1 MEKENILSELR
12 KNIQEDKF
20 IKIVFSDRQN
30 GEFNKI
36 IIKSLSLKN
45 GKNIQIESFKDN
57 KAFHKNIELDHFQ
70 EIEDILKGY
79 MENFK
84 QILLQIENLDISF
97 IKKKESFTK
106 KINKNNLIKN
116 YIEHNKKKQ
125 YILNEG
131 DKIDFLIELGLM
143 STEGK
148 ILKSSYNKFRQINK
162 YLEFIDDVIEELK
175 SKKLIDNHINVLDF
189 GCGKSYLTFA
199 LYYYLK
205 HYRKDLSFSIVGLD
219 LKKDVIEFCNKL
231 AQKLNYENLEFLNGN
246 IKDYDRAK
254 EVDLVFSLHACNNAT
269 DYSLEK
275 ALSLNAK
282 AILAVPCC
290 HHEFFEKIQ
299 KNKNSE
305 FYNTLKIM
313 VDNGVVL
320 DKFAT
325 LATDSFRSSEFYNT
339 LKIMVDNGVV
349 LDKFATLATDSFRSL
364 ALELCGY
371 KTKMIE
377 FIDMEHTPKNILIKA
392 IKSKPSNLKEK
403 LKEYNKLKEFLG
415 IQPLLEELT
424 KKYFLIDTNTEIPY
438 N

>member
-1 MEKENILSELR
+1 MLKEDILFELKKNVQEEKFL
-12 KNIQEDKF
+12 
-20 IKIVFSDRQN
+20 KIVFSDRQN

-57 KAFHKNIELDHFQ
+57 KAFHKNIKLNNFQ
-70 EIEDILKGY
+70 EIENVLKEY
-79 MENFK
+79 IENFK
-84 QILLQIENLDISF
+84 QILLQVENFDVSF
-97 IKKKESFTK
+97 IRKKESFIK
-106 KINKNNLIKN
+106 RENKNNLIKN
-116 YIEHNKKKQ
+116 SNEHNKKKE

-143 STEGK
+143 SVEGK
-148 ILKSSYNKFRQINK
+148 ILKSSYNKFKQINK
-162 YLEFIDDVIEELK
+162 YLEFIDDIIEELK

-205 HYRKDLSFSIVGLD
+205 NYRKDLSFSIVGLD

-246 IKDYDRAK
+246 IKDYDRVK

-299 KNKNSE
+299 KNKDSK
-305 FYNTLKIM
+305 FYNNLKI
-313 VDNGVVL
+313 VADNGIVL
-320 DKFAT
+320 DKFA
-325 LATDSFRSSEFYNT
+325 S
-339 LKIMVDNGVV
+339 
-349 LDKFATLATDSFRSL
+349 LATDSFRSL

-377 FIDMEHTPKNILIKA
+377 FIDMEHTPKNILIRA
-392 IKSKPSNLKEK
+392 IKLKSSNLKEK
-403 LKEYNKLKEFLG
+403 LKEYDRLKEFLG

-424 KKYFLIDTNTEIPY
+424 KKYFLIDTDTEIPY

>member
-1 MEKENILSELR
+1 MEKENVLFELK
-12 KNIQEDKF
+12 KNIQEDKL
-20 IKIVFSDRQN
+20 IKIVFSDRKS
-30 GEFNKI
+30 GDFNKV
-36 IIKSLSLKN
+36 IIKPIILKST
-45 GKNIQIESFKDN
+45 KNIQIESFKDN
-57 KAFHKNIELDHFQ
+57 KAFHKNIDLNNLQEL
-70 EIEDILKGY
+70 ENILKEY
-79 MENFK
+79 IENFK
-84 QILLQIENLDISF
+84 QILLQIEGADISF
-97 IKKKESFTK
+97 IRKKESFSRK
-106 KINKNNLIKN
+106 EKESNLVKSSN
-116 YIEHNKKKQ
+116 EHNKKKQ

-143 STEGK
+143 SVEGK
-148 ILKSSYNKFRQINK
+148 ILKSSYNKFKQINK

-175 SKKLIDNHINVLDF
+175 AKKLIANHINVLDF

-205 HYRKDLSFSIVGLD
+205 NYRKDLTFSIVGLD

-231 AQKLNYENLEFLNGN
+231 AKKLNYENLEFLNGN
-246 IKDYDRAK
+246 IKDYDKSK

-275 ALSLNAK
+275 ALSLDAK

-313 VDNGVVL
+313 
-320 DKFAT
+320 A
-325 LATDSFRSSEFYNT
+325 
-339 LKIMVDNGVV
+339 DNGVV

-364 ALELCGY
+364 SLELCGY

-392 IKSKPSNLKEK
+392 IKSKSSNLKEK
-403 LKEYNKLKEFLG
+403 LVEYNKLKEFLG
-415 IQPLLEELT
+415 IKPLLEDLI
-424 KKYFLIDTNTEIPY
+424 KKYFSIDTNTEIPY

>member
-1 MEKENILSELR
+1 MEKENILFELI
-12 KNIQEDKF
+12 KNIQEDKL
-20 IKIVFSDRQN
+20 IKIVFSDRKS
-30 GEFNKI
+30 GDFNKV
-36 IIKSLSLKN
+36 IIKPIILKSA
-45 GKNIQIESFKDN
+45 KNIQIESFKDN
-57 KAFHKNIELDHFQ
+57 KAFHKNIDLNNLKEL
-70 EIEDILKGY
+70 EDSLKEY
-79 MENFK
+79 IDNFK
-84 QILLQIENLDISF
+84 QILLQIEGSDISF
-97 IKKKESFTK
+97 IRKKENFSRK
-106 KINKNNLIKN
+106 EKESNLIKTSN
-116 YIEHNKKKQ
+116 EHNKKKQ

-143 STEGK
+143 SIEGK
-148 ILKSSYNKFRQINK
+148 ILKSSYNKFKQINK

-175 SKKLIDNHINVLDF
+175 TKKLITNHINVLDF

-205 HYRKDLSFSIVGLD
+205 NYRKDLTFSIVGLD

-231 AQKLNYENLEFLNGN
+231 AKKLNYENLEFLNGN
-246 IKDYDRAK
+246 IKDYDKSK

-275 ALSLNAK
+275 ALSLDAK

-313 VDNGVVL
+313 
-320 DKFAT
+320 A
-325 LATDSFRSSEFYNT
+325 
-339 LKIMVDNGVV
+339 DNGVV

-364 ALELCGY
+364 SLELCGY

-377 FIDMEHTPKNILIKA
+377 FIDMEHTPKNILIRA
-392 IKSKPSNLKEK
+392 IKSKSSNLKEK
-403 LKEYNKLKEFLG
+403 LVEYNKLKEFLG
-415 IQPLLEELT
+415 IKPLLEDLI
-424 KKYFLIDTNTEIPY
+424 KKYFSIDTNTEIPY

>member
-1 MEKENILSELR
+1 MGKENMLSEL
-12 KNIQEDKF
+12 KKYIQEEKF
-20 IKIVFSDRQN
+20 IKIVFSDRQD
-30 GEFNKI
+30 GDFSKI
-36 IIKSLSLKN
+36 IIKPLSLKT

-57 KAFHKNIELDHFQ
+57 KAFHKNIELNNLQ
-70 EIEDILKGY
+70 EIENTLKEY
-79 MENFK
+79 IENFK

-97 IKKKESFTK
+97 MKKKERFIK
-106 KINKNNLIKN
+106 KENKNNLIKN
-116 YIEHNKKKQ
+116 SNEHNKKKQ

-143 STEGK
+143 SAEGK
-148 ILKSSYNKFRQINK
+148 ILKSSYSKFKQINK

-175 SKKLIDNHINVLDF
+175 SKKLIDNHINILDF

-246 IKDYDRAK
+246 IKDYDRTL

-299 KNKNSE
+299 KNKNSK
-305 FYNTLKIM
+305 FYDNLKIM
-313 VDNGVVL
+313 ADNGIAL
-320 DKFAT
+320 DKFA
-325 LATDSFRSSEFYNT
+325 S
-339 LKIMVDNGVV
+339 
-349 LDKFATLATDSFRSL
+349 LATDSFRSL

-392 IKSKPSNLKEK
+392 IKSKSSNLKEK
-403 LKEYNKLKEFLG
+403 LIEYSKLKEFLG

-424 KKYFLIDTNTEIPY
+424 RKYFLIDTNIEIPY

>member
-1 MEKENILSELR
+1 MEKENVLFELK
-12 KNIQEDKF
+12 KNIQEDKL
-20 IKIVFSDRQN
+20 IKIVFSDKQN
-30 GEFNKI
+30 GDFNKA
-36 IIKSLSLKN
+36 IIKPIVLKS

-57 KAFHKNIELDHFQ
+57 KAFHKNIDLNNLEEL
-70 EIEDILKGY
+70 ENILKEY
-79 MENFK
+79 IENFK
-84 QILLQIENLDISF
+84 QILLQIEASDISF
-97 IKKKESFTK
+97 IRKKDNFTK
-106 KINKNNLIKN
+106 KEKQSNLVKSSN
-116 YIEHNKKKQ
+116 EHNKKKQ

-143 STEGK
+143 SVDGK
-148 ILKSSYNKFRQINK
+148 ILKASYNKFKQINK

-175 SKKLIDNHINVLDF
+175 TKKLITNHINVLDF

-205 HYRKDLSFSIVGLD
+205 NYRKDLSFSIVGLN

-299 KNKNSE
+299 KNKNSK

-313 VDNGVVL
+313 
-320 DKFAT
+320 A
-325 LATDSFRSSEFYNT
+325 
-339 LKIMVDNGVV
+339 DNGVV

-392 IKSKPSNLKEK
+392 IKSKSSNLKEK
-403 LKEYNKLKEFLG
+403 LIEYNKLKEFLG

-424 KKYFLIDTNTEIPY
+424 RKYFLIDTNTEIPY

>member
-1 MEKENILSELR
+1 MEKENILFELK
-12 KNIQEDKF
+12 KNIQEDKL
-20 IKIVFSDRQN
+20 IKIVFSDRKS
-30 GEFNKI
+30 GDFNKV
-36 IIKSLSLKN
+36 IIKPIILKST
-45 GKNIQIESFKDN
+45 KNIQIESFKDN
-57 KAFHKNIELDHFQ
+57 KAFHKNIDLNNLQEL
-70 EIEDILKGY
+70 EDNLKEY
-79 MENFK
+79 IDNFK
-84 QILLQIENLDISF
+84 QILLQIEGSDISF
-97 IKKKESFTK
+97 IRKKENFSRK
-106 KINKNNLIKN
+106 EKESNLIKTSN
-116 YIEHNKKKQ
+116 EHNKKKQ

-143 STEGK
+143 SVEGK
-148 ILKSSYNKFRQINK
+148 ILKSSFNKFKQINK

-175 SKKLIDNHINVLDF
+175 AKKLITNHINVLDF

-205 HYRKDLSFSIVGLD
+205 NYREDLTFSIVGLD

-231 AQKLNYENLEFLNGN
+231 AKKLNYENLEFLNGN
-246 IKDYDRAK
+246 IKDYDKSK

-275 ALSLNAK
+275 ALSLDAK

-313 VDNGVVL
+313 
-320 DKFAT
+320 A
-325 LATDSFRSSEFYNT
+325 
-339 LKIMVDNGVV
+339 DNGVV

-364 ALELCGY
+364 SLELCGY

-392 IKSKPSNLKEK
+392 IKSKSSNLKEK
-403 LKEYNKLKEFLG
+403 LVEYNKLKEFLG
-415 IQPLLEELT
+415 IKPLLEDLI
-424 KKYFLIDTNTEIPY
+424 KKYFLIDTNIEIPY

>member
-1 MEKENILSELR
+1 MEKENILFESI
-12 KNIQEDKF
+12 KNIQEDKL
-20 IKIVFSDRQN
+20 IKIVFSDRKS
-30 GEFNKI
+30 GDFNKV
-36 IIKSLSLKN
+36 IIKPIILKSV
-45 GKNIQIESFKDN
+45 KNIQIESFKDN
-57 KAFHKNIELDHFQ
+57 KAFHKNIDLNNLKEL
-70 EIEDILKGY
+70 EDNLKEY
-79 MENFK
+79 IDNFK
-84 QILLQIENLDISF
+84 QILLQIEGSDISF
-97 IKKKESFTK
+97 IRKKENFSRK
-106 KINKNNLIKN
+106 EKESNLIKTSN
-116 YIEHNKKKQ
+116 EHNKKKQ

-143 STEGK
+143 SIEGK
-148 ILKSSYNKFRQINK
+148 ILKSSYNKFKQINK

-175 SKKLIDNHINVLDF
+175 AKKLITDHINVLDF

-205 HYRKDLSFSIVGLD
+205 NYRKDLTFSIVGLD

-231 AQKLNYENLEFLNGN
+231 AKKLNYENLEFLNGN
-246 IKDYDRAK
+246 IKDYDKSK

-275 ALSLNAK
+275 ALSLDAK

-290 HHEFFEKIQ
+290 HHEFFEKVQ

-313 VDNGVVL
+313 
-320 DKFAT
+320 A
-325 LATDSFRSSEFYNT
+325 
-339 LKIMVDNGVV
+339 DNGVV

-364 ALELCGY
+364 SLELCGY

-377 FIDMEHTPKNILIKA
+377 FIDMEHTPKNILIRA
-392 IKSKPSNLKEK
+392 IKSKSSNLKEK
-403 LKEYNKLKEFLG
+403 LVEYNKLKEFLG
-415 IQPLLEELT
+415 IKPLLEDLI

>member
-106 KINKNNLIKN
+106 KENKNNLIKN

-148 ILKSSYNKFRQINK
+148 ILKSSYNKFRQINR

-175 SKKLIDNHINVLDF
+175 SKKLINNDINVLDF

-205 HYRKDLSFSIVGLD
+205 HYRKDLSFSIVDLD

-313 VDNGVVL
+313 ADNGVVL
-320 DKFAT
+320 DKFA
-325 LATDSFRSSEFYNT
+325 S
-339 LKIMVDNGVV
+339 
-349 LDKFATLATDSFRSL
+349 LATDSFRSL

>member
-57 KAFHKNIELDHFQ
+57 KAFHKNIELNNIQ
-70 EIEDILKGY
+70 EIENILKEY
-79 MENFK
+79 IENFK
-84 QILLQIENLDISF
+84 QILLQVENFDVSF
-97 IKKKESFTK
+97 IRKKESFIK
-106 KINKNNLIKN
+106 RENKNNLIKN
-116 YIEHNKKKQ
+116 SNEHNKKKQ

-162 YLEFIDDVIEELK
+162 YLEFIDDIIEELK

-205 HYRKDLSFSIVGLD
+205 NYRKDLSFSIVDLD

-231 AQKLNYENLEFLNGN
+231 AQKLNYNNLEFLNGN
-246 IKDYDRAK
+246 IKDYDKSK

-290 HHEFFEKIQ
+290 HHEFFEKMQ
-299 KNKNSE
+299 KNKNSN
-305 FYNTLKIM
+305 FYNTLKVM
-313 VDNGVVL
+313 ADNGV
-320 DKFAT
+320 
-325 LATDSFRSSEFYNT
+325 
-339 LKIMVDNGVV
+339 I

-364 ALELCGY
+364 TLELCGY

-377 FIDMEHTPKNILIKA
+377 FIDTEHTPKNILIKA
-392 IKSKPSNLKEK
+392 IKSKSSNLKEK
-403 LKEYNKLKEFLG
+403 LKEYNRLKEFLG
-415 IQPLLEELT
+415 IQPLLEDLT

>member
-1 MEKENILSELR
+1 MEKENVLFELK
-12 KNIQEDKF
+12 KNIQDDKL
-20 IKIVFSDRQN
+20 IKIVFSDRKS
-30 GEFNKI
+30 GDFNKV
-36 IIKSLSLKN
+36 IIKPIILKSA
-45 GKNIQIESFKDN
+45 KNIQIESFKDN
-57 KAFHKNIELDHFQ
+57 KAFHKNIDLNNLQEL
-70 EIEDILKGY
+70 EDNLKEY
-79 MENFK
+79 IDNFK
-84 QILLQIENLDISF
+84 QILLQIEGSDISF
-97 IKKKESFTK
+97 IRKKENFSRK
-106 KINKNNLIKN
+106 EKESNLIKTSN
-116 YIEHNKKKQ
+116 EHNKKKQ

-143 STEGK
+143 SVEGK
-148 ILKSSYNKFRQINK
+148 ILKSSFNKFKQINK

-175 SKKLIDNHINVLDF
+175 AKKLITNHINVLDF

-205 HYRKDLSFSIVGLD
+205 NYRKDLTFSIVGLD

-231 AQKLNYENLEFLNGN
+231 AKKLNYENLEFLNGN
-246 IKDYDRAK
+246 IKDYDKSK

-275 ALSLNAK
+275 ALSLDAK

-313 VDNGVVL
+313 
-320 DKFAT
+320 A
-325 LATDSFRSSEFYNT
+325 
-339 LKIMVDNGVV
+339 DNGVV

-364 ALELCGY
+364 SLELCGY

-392 IKSKPSNLKEK
+392 IKSKSSNLKEK
-403 LKEYNKLKEFLG
+403 LAEYNKLKEFLG
-415 IQPLLEELT
+415 IKPLLEDLI
-424 KKYFLIDTNTEIPY
+424 KKYFSIDTNTEIPY

>member
-1 MEKENILSELR
+1 MEKENVLFELK
-12 KNIQEDKF
+12 KNIQEDKL
-20 IKIVFSDRQN
+20 IKIVFSDRKS
-30 GEFNKI
+30 GDFNKV
-36 IIKSLSLKN
+36 IIKPIILKSA
-45 GKNIQIESFKDN
+45 KNIQIESFKDN
-57 KAFHKNIELDHFQ
+57 KAFHKNIDLNNLQEL
-70 EIEDILKGY
+70 EDNLKEY
-79 MENFK
+79 IDNFK
-84 QILLQIENLDISF
+84 QILLQIEGSDISF
-97 IKKKESFTK
+97 ISKKENFSRK
-106 KINKNNLIKN
+106 EKESNLIKTSN
-116 YIEHNKKKQ
+116 EHNKKKQ

-143 STEGK
+143 SVEGK
-148 ILKSSYNKFRQINK
+148 ILKSSFNKFKQINK

-175 SKKLIDNHINVLDF
+175 AKKLITNHINVLDF

-205 HYRKDLSFSIVGLD
+205 NYRKDLTFSIVGLD

-231 AQKLNYENLEFLNGN
+231 AKKLNYENLEFLNGN
-246 IKDYDRAK
+246 IKDYDKSK

-275 ALSLNAK
+275 ALSLDAK

-305 FYNTLKIM
+305 FYDTLKIM
-313 VDNGVVL
+313 
-320 DKFAT
+320 A
-325 LATDSFRSSEFYNT
+325 
-339 LKIMVDNGVV
+339 DNGVV

-364 ALELCGY
+364 SLELCGY

-392 IKSKPSNLKEK
+392 IKSKSSNLKEK
-403 LKEYNKLKEFLG
+403 LVEYNKLKEFLG
-415 IQPLLEELT
+415 IKPLLEDLI

>member
-1 MEKENILSELR
+1 MEKENVLFELK
-12 KNIQEDKF
+12 KNIQEDKL
-20 IKIVFSDRQN
+20 IKIVFSDRKSDD
-30 GEFNKI
+30 FNKV
-36 IIKSLSLKN
+36 IIKPIILKST
-45 GKNIQIESFKDN
+45 KNIDLNNLQ
-57 KAFHKNIELDHFQ
+57 EL
-70 EIEDILKGY
+70 ENILKEY
-79 MENFK
+79 IENFK
-84 QILLQIENLDISF
+84 QILLQIEGADISF
-97 IKKKESFTK
+97 IRKKESFSRK
-106 KINKNNLIKN
+106 EKQSNLVKSSN
-116 YIEHNKKKQ
+116 EHNKKKQ

-143 STEGK
+143 SVEGK
-148 ILKSSYNKFRQINK
+148 ILKSSYNKFKQINK

-175 SKKLIDNHINVLDF
+175 DKKLITNHINILDF

-205 HYRKDLSFSIVGLD
+205 NYRKDLTFSIVGLD

-231 AQKLNYENLEFLNGN
+231 AKKLNYENLEFLNGN
-246 IKDYDRAK
+246 IKDYDKSK

-275 ALSLNAK
+275 ALSLDAK

-305 FYNTLKIM
+305 FHNTLKIM
-313 VDNGVVL
+313 
-320 DKFAT
+320 A
-325 LATDSFRSSEFYNT
+325 
-339 LKIMVDNGVV
+339 DNGVV

-364 ALELCGY
+364 SLELCGY

-392 IKSKPSNLKEK
+392 IKSKSSNLKEK
-403 LKEYNKLKEFLG
+403 LTEYNKLKEFLG
-415 IQPLLEELT
+415 IKPLLEDLI
-424 KKYFLIDTNTEIPY
+424 KKYFSIDTNTEIPY

>member
-1 MEKENILSELR
+1 MEKENILFELI
-12 KNIQEDKF
+12 KNIQDDKL
-20 IKIVFSDRQN
+20 IKIVFSDRKS
-30 GEFNKI
+30 GDFNKV
-36 IIKSLSLKN
+36 IIKPIILKSA
-45 GKNIQIESFKDN
+45 KNIQIESFKDN
-57 KAFHKNIELDHFQ
+57 KAFHKNIDLNNLQEL
-70 EIEDILKGY
+70 EDNLKEY
-79 MENFK
+79 IDNFK
-84 QILLQIENLDISF
+84 QILLQIEGSDISF
-97 IKKKESFTK
+97 IRKKENFSRK
-106 KINKNNLIKN
+106 EKDSNLIKTSN
-116 YIEHNKKKQ
+116 EHNKKKQ

-143 STEGK
+143 SVEGK
-148 ILKSSYNKFRQINK
+148 ILKSSYNKFKQINK

-175 SKKLIDNHINVLDF
+175 AKKLITNHINVLDF

-205 HYRKDLSFSIVGLD
+205 NYRKDLTFSIVGLD

-231 AQKLNYENLEFLNGN
+231 AKKLNYENLEFLNGN
-246 IKDYDRAK
+246 IKDYDKSK

-275 ALSLNAK
+275 ALSLDAK

-313 VDNGVVL
+313 
-320 DKFAT
+320 A
-325 LATDSFRSSEFYNT
+325 
-339 LKIMVDNGVV
+339 DNGVV

-364 ALELCGY
+364 SLELCGY

-392 IKSKPSNLKEK
+392 IKSKSSNLKEK
-403 LKEYNKLKEFLG
+403 LVEYNKLKEFLG
-415 IQPLLEELT
+415 IKPLLEDLI

>member
-1 MEKENILSELR
+1 MEKENILFELI
-12 KNIQEDKF
+12 KNIQDDKL
-20 IKIVFSDRQN
+20 IKIVFSDRQS
-30 GEFNKI
+30 GDFNKV
-36 IIKSLSLKN
+36 IIKPIILKST
-45 GKNIQIESFKDN
+45 KNIQIESFKDN
-57 KAFHKNIELDHFQ
+57 KAFHKNIDLNNLQEL
-70 EIEDILKGY
+70 EDNLKEY
-79 MENFK
+79 IDNFK
-84 QILLQIENLDISF
+84 QILLQIEGTDISF
-97 IKKKESFTK
+97 IRKKENFSRK
-106 KINKNNLIKN
+106 EKESNLIKTSN
-116 YIEHNKKKQ
+116 EHNKKKQ

-143 STEGK
+143 SVEGK
-148 ILKSSYNKFRQINK
+148 ILKSSFNKFKQINK

-175 SKKLIDNHINVLDF
+175 AKKLITNHINVLDF

-205 HYRKDLSFSIVGLD
+205 NYRKDLTFSIVGLD

-231 AQKLNYENLEFLNGN
+231 AKKLNYENLEFLNGN
-246 IKDYDRAK
+246 IKDYDKSK

-275 ALSLNAK
+275 ALSLDAK

-313 VDNGVVL
+313 
-320 DKFAT
+320 A
-325 LATDSFRSSEFYNT
+325 
-339 LKIMVDNGVV
+339 DNGVV

-364 ALELCGY
+364 SLELCGY

-392 IKSKPSNLKEK
+392 IKSKSSNLKEK
-403 LKEYNKLKEFLG
+403 LTEYNKLKEFLG
-415 IQPLLEELT
+415 IKPLLEDLI
-424 KKYFLIDTNTEIPY
+424 KKYFSIDTNTEIPY

>member
-1 MEKENILSELR
+1 MEKENVLFELK
-12 KNIQEDKF
+12 KNIQEDKL
-20 IKIVFSDRQN
+20 IKIVFSDRKSRD
-30 GEFNKI
+30 FNKV
-36 IIKSLSLKN
+36 IIKPIILKSA
-45 GKNIQIESFKDN
+45 KNIQIESFKDN
-57 KAFHKNIELDHFQ
+57 KAFHKNIDLNNLQEL
-70 EIEDILKGY
+70 EDNLKEY
-79 MENFK
+79 IDNFK
-84 QILLQIENLDISF
+84 QILLQIEGSDISF
-97 IKKKESFTK
+97 IRKKENFSRK
-106 KINKNNLIKN
+106 EKESNLIKTSN
-116 YIEHNKKKQ
+116 EHNKKKQ

-143 STEGK
+143 SVEGK
-148 ILKSSYNKFRQINK
+148 ILKSSFNKFKQINK

-175 SKKLIDNHINVLDF
+175 AKKLITNHINVLDF

-205 HYRKDLSFSIVGLD
+205 NYRKDLTFSIVGLD

-231 AQKLNYENLEFLNGN
+231 AKKLNYENLEFLNGN
-246 IKDYDRAK
+246 IKDYDKSK

-275 ALSLNAK
+275 ALSLDAK

-313 VDNGVVL
+313 ADN
-320 DKFAT
+320 
-325 LATDSFRSSEFYNT
+325 R
-339 LKIMVDNGVV
+339 VV

-364 ALELCGY
+364 SLELCGY

-392 IKSKPSNLKEK
+392 IKSKSSNLKEK
-403 LKEYNKLKEFLG
+403 LTEYNKLKEFLG
-415 IQPLLEELT
+415 IKPLLEDLI
-424 KKYFLIDTNTEIPY
+424 KKYFSIDTNTEIPY

>member
-1 MEKENILSELR
+1 MEKENILFELI
-12 KNIQEDKF
+12 KNIQEDKL
-20 IKIVFSDRQN
+20 IKIVFSDRKS
-30 GEFNKI
+30 GDFNKV
-36 IIKSLSLKN
+36 IIKPIILKST
-45 GKNIQIESFKDN
+45 KNIQIESFRDN
-57 KAFHKNIELDHFQ
+57 KAFHKNIDLNNLQEL
-70 EIEDILKGY
+70 EYNLKEY
-79 MENFK
+79 IDNFK
-84 QILLQIENLDISF
+84 QILLQIEGSDISF
-97 IKKKESFTK
+97 IRKKENFSRK
-106 KINKNNLIKN
+106 EKDSNLIKTSN
-116 YIEHNKKKQ
+116 EHNKKKQ

-143 STEGK
+143 SVEGK
-148 ILKSSYNKFRQINK
+148 ILKSSFNKFKQINK

-175 SKKLIDNHINVLDF
+175 TKKLITNHINILDF

-205 HYRKDLSFSIVGLD
+205 NYRKDLTFSIVGLD

-231 AQKLNYENLEFLNGN
+231 AKKLNYENLEFLNGN
-246 IKDYDRAK
+246 IKDYDKSK

-275 ALSLNAK
+275 ALSLDAK

-313 VDNGVVL
+313 
-320 DKFAT
+320 A
-325 LATDSFRSSEFYNT
+325 
-339 LKIMVDNGVV
+339 DNGVV

-364 ALELCGY
+364 SLELCGY

-392 IKSKPSNLKEK
+392 IKSKSSNLKEK
-403 LKEYNKLKEFLG
+403 LVEYNKLKEFLG
-415 IQPLLEELT
+415 IKPLLEDLI

>member
-1 MEKENILSELR
+1 MEKENILFESI
-12 KNIQEDKF
+12 KNIQEDKL
-20 IKIVFSDRQN
+20 IKIVFSDRKS
-30 GEFNKI
+30 GDFNKV
-36 IIKSLSLKN
+36 IIKPIILKSA
-45 GKNIQIESFKDN
+45 KNIQIESFKDN
-57 KAFHKNIELDHFQ
+57 KAFHKNIDLNNLKEL
-70 EIEDILKGY
+70 EDSLKKY
-79 MENFK
+79 IDNFK
-84 QILLQIENLDISF
+84 QILLQIEGSDISF
-97 IKKKESFTK
+97 IRKKESFSRK
-106 KINKNNLIKN
+106 EKESNLIKTSN
-116 YIEHNKKKQ
+116 EHNKKKQ

-143 STEGK
+143 SVEGK
-148 ILKSSYNKFRQINK
+148 ILKSSFNKFKQINK

-175 SKKLIDNHINVLDF
+175 AKKLITNHINVLDF

-205 HYRKDLSFSIVGLD
+205 NYRKDLTFSIVGLD

-231 AQKLNYENLEFLNGN
+231 AKKLNYENLEFLNGN
-246 IKDYDRAK
+246 IKDYDKSK

-275 ALSLNAK
+275 ALSLDAK

-313 VDNGVVL
+313 
-320 DKFAT
+320 A
-325 LATDSFRSSEFYNT
+325 
-339 LKIMVDNGVV
+339 DNGVV

-364 ALELCGY
+364 SLELCGY

-392 IKSKPSNLKEK
+392 IKSKSSNLKEK
-403 LKEYNKLKEFLG
+403 LVEYNKLKEFLG
-415 IQPLLEELT
+415 IKPLLEDLI
-424 KKYFLIDTNTEIPY
+424 KKYFSIDTNTEIPY

>member
-45 GKNIQIESFKDN
+45 CKNIQIESFKDN
-57 KAFHKNIELDHFQ
+57 KAFHKNIELNNFQ
-70 EIEDILKGY
+70 EIEIILKEY
-79 MENFK
+79 IENFK
-84 QILLQIENLDISF
+84 QILLQVESFDISF
-97 IKKKESFTK
+97 IRKRESFIKKE
-106 KINKNNLIKN
+106 NKNNLIKSSN
-116 YIEHNKKKQ
+116 EHNKKKQ

-131 DKIDFLIELGLM
+131 DRIDFLIELGLI
-143 STEGK
+143 TVEGK
-148 ILKSSYNKFRQINK
+148 ILKSSYNKFKQINK

-175 SKKLIDNHINVLDF
+175 SKKLIDNHINILDF

-205 HYRKDLSFSIVGLD
+205 NYRKDLSFSIVGLD

-231 AQKLNYENLEFLNGN
+231 AKKLNYENLEFLNGN
-246 IKDYDRAK
+246 IKDYDRAM

-299 KNKNSE
+299 KNKTSKLYDN
-305 FYNTLKIM
+305 LKIM
-313 VDNGVVL
+313 ADNGIVL
-320 DKFAT
+320 DKFA
-325 LATDSFRSSEFYNT
+325 S
-339 LKIMVDNGVV
+339 
-349 LDKFATLATDSFRSL
+349 LATDSFRSL

-392 IKSKPSNLKEK
+392 IKSKSSNFKEK
-403 LKEYNKLKEFLG
+403 LIEYNKLKEFLG

>member
-1 MEKENILSELR
+1 MEKENILFELI
-12 KNIQEDKF
+12 KNIQEDKL
-20 IKIVFSDRQN
+20 IKIVFSDRKS
-30 GEFNKI
+30 GDFNKV
-36 IIKSLSLKN
+36 IIKPIILKSV
-45 GKNIQIESFKDN
+45 KNIQIESFKDN
-57 KAFHKNIELDHFQ
+57 KAFHKNIDLNNLKEL
-70 EIEDILKGY
+70 EDNLKEY
-79 MENFK
+79 IDNFK
-84 QILLQIENLDISF
+84 QILLQIEGSDISF
-97 IKKKESFTK
+97 IRKKENFSRK
-106 KINKNNLIKN
+106 EKESNLIKTSN
-116 YIEHNKKKQ
+116 EHNKKKQ

-143 STEGK
+143 SIEGK
-148 ILKSSYNKFRQINK
+148 ILKSSYNKFKQINK

-175 SKKLIDNHINVLDF
+175 VKKLITDHINVLDF

-205 HYRKDLSFSIVGLD
+205 NYRKDLTFSIVGLD
-219 LKKDVIEFCNKL
+219 LKKDVIAFCNKL
-231 AQKLNYENLEFLNGN
+231 AKKLNYENLEFLNGN
-246 IKDYDRAK
+246 IKDYDKSK

-275 ALSLNAK
+275 ALSLDAK

-313 VDNGVVL
+313 
-320 DKFAT
+320 A
-325 LATDSFRSSEFYNT
+325 
-339 LKIMVDNGVV
+339 DNGVV

-364 ALELCGY
+364 SLELCGY

-392 IKSKPSNLKEK
+392 IKSKSSNLKEK
-403 LKEYNKLKEFLG
+403 LTEYNKLKEFLG
-415 IQPLLEELT
+415 IKPLLEDLI
-424 KKYFLIDTNTEIPY
+424 KKYFSIDTNTEIPY

>member
-1 MEKENILSELR
+1 MEKENILFELK
-12 KNIQEDKF
+12 KNIQEDKL
-20 IKIVFSDRQN
+20 IKIVFSDRKS
-30 GEFNKI
+30 GDFNKV
-36 IIKSLSLKN
+36 IIKPIILKST
-45 GKNIQIESFKDN
+45 KNIQIESFKDN
-57 KAFHKNIELDHFQ
+57 KAFHKNIDLNNLQEL
-70 EIEDILKGY
+70 ENILKEY
-79 MENFK
+79 IENFK
-84 QILLQIENLDISF
+84 QILLQIEGADISF
-97 IKKKESFTK
+97 IRKKES
-106 KINKNNLIKN
+106 NLIKTSN
-116 YIEHNKKKQ
+116 EHNKKKQ

-143 STEGK
+143 SVEGK
-148 ILKSSYNKFRQINK
+148 ILKSSYNKFKQINK

-175 SKKLIDNHINVLDF
+175 AKKLITNHINVLDF

-205 HYRKDLSFSIVGLD
+205 NYRKDLTFSIVGLD

-231 AQKLNYENLEFLNGN
+231 AKKLNYENLEFLNGN
-246 IKDYDRAK
+246 IKDYDKSK

-275 ALSLNAK
+275 ALSLDAK

-305 FYNTLKIM
+305 FHNTLKIM
-313 VDNGVVL
+313 
-320 DKFAT
+320 A
-325 LATDSFRSSEFYNT
+325 
-339 LKIMVDNGVV
+339 DNGVV

-364 ALELCGY
+364 SLELCGY

-392 IKSKPSNLKEK
+392 IKSKSSDLKEK
-403 LKEYNKLKEFLG
+403 LVEYNKLKEFLG
-415 IQPLLEELT
+415 IKPLLEDLI

>member
-1 MEKENILSELR
+1 MEKENVLFELK
-12 KNIQEDKF
+12 KNIQEDKL
-20 IKIVFSDRQN
+20 IKIVFSDRQS
-30 GEFNKI
+30 GDFNKV
-36 IIKSLSLKN
+36 IIKPIILKSA
-45 GKNIQIESFKDN
+45 KNIQIESFKDN
-57 KAFHKNIELDHFQ
+57 KAFHKNIDLNNLQEL
-70 EIEDILKGY
+70 EDNLKEY
-79 MENFK
+79 IDNFK
-84 QILLQIENLDISF
+84 QILLQIEGSDISF
-97 IKKKESFTK
+97 IRKKENFSRK
-106 KINKNNLIKN
+106 EKESNLIKTSN
-116 YIEHNKKKQ
+116 EHNKKKQ

-143 STEGK
+143 SVEGK
-148 ILKSSYNKFRQINK
+148 ILKSSFNKFKQINK

-175 SKKLIDNHINVLDF
+175 TKKLITNHINVLDF

-205 HYRKDLSFSIVGLD
+205 NYRKDLTFSIVGLD

-231 AQKLNYENLEFLNGN
+231 AKKLNYENLEFLNGN
-246 IKDYDRAK
+246 IKDYNKSK

-275 ALSLNAK
+275 ALSLDAK

-305 FYNTLKIM
+305 FYDTLKIM
-313 VDNGVVL
+313 
-320 DKFAT
+320 A
-325 LATDSFRSSEFYNT
+325 
-339 LKIMVDNGVV
+339 DNGVV

-364 ALELCGY
+364 SLELCGY

-377 FIDMEHTPKNILIKA
+377 FIDMEHTPKNILIRA
-392 IKSKPSNLKEK
+392 IKSKSSNLKEK
-403 LKEYNKLKEFLG
+403 LVEYNKLKEFLG
-415 IQPLLEELT
+415 IKPLLEDLI

>member
-1 MEKENILSELR
+1 MEKENILFESI
-12 KNIQEDKF
+12 KNIQEDKL
-20 IKIVFSDRQN
+20 IKIVFSDRKS
-30 GEFNKI
+30 GDFNKV
-36 IIKSLSLKN
+36 IIKPIILKSA
-45 GKNIQIESFKDN
+45 KNIQIESFKDN
-57 KAFHKNIELDHFQ
+57 KAFHKNIDLNNLKEL
-70 EIEDILKGY
+70 EDNLKEY
-79 MENFK
+79 IDNFK
-84 QILLQIENLDISF
+84 QILLQIEGSDISF
-97 IKKKESFTK
+97 IRKKENFSRK
-106 KINKNNLIKN
+106 EKESNLIKTSN
-116 YIEHNKKKQ
+116 EHNKKKQ

-143 STEGK
+143 SVEGK
-148 ILKSSYNKFRQINK
+148 ILKSSFNKFKQINK

-175 SKKLIDNHINVLDF
+175 AKKLITNHINVLDF

-205 HYRKDLSFSIVGLD
+205 NYRKDLTFSIVGLD

-231 AQKLNYENLEFLNGN
+231 AKKLNYENLEFLNGN
-246 IKDYDRAK
+246 IKDYDKSK

-275 ALSLNAK
+275 ALSLDAK

-305 FYNTLKIM
+305 FYDTLKIM
-313 VDNGVVL
+313 
-320 DKFAT
+320 A
-325 LATDSFRSSEFYNT
+325 
-339 LKIMVDNGVV
+339 DNGVV

-364 ALELCGY
+364 SLELCGY

-392 IKSKPSNLKEK
+392 IKSKSSNLKEK
-403 LKEYNKLKEFLG
+403 LTEYNKLKEFLG
-415 IQPLLEELT
+415 IKPLLEDLI
-424 KKYFLIDTNTEIPY
+424 KKYFSIDTNTEIPY

>member
-1 MEKENILSELR
+1 MEKENVLFELK
-12 KNIQEDKF
+12 KNIQEDKL
-20 IKIVFSDRQN
+20 IKIVFSDRKS
-30 GEFNKI
+30 GDFNKV
-36 IIKSLSLKN
+36 IIKPIILKSA
-45 GKNIQIESFKDN
+45 KNIQIESFKDN
-57 KAFHKNIELDHFQ
+57 KAFHKNIDLNNLQEL
-70 EIEDILKGY
+70 EDNLKEY
-79 MENFK
+79 IDNFK
-84 QILLQIENLDISF
+84 QILLQIEGSDISF
-97 IKKKESFTK
+97 IRKKENFSRK
-106 KINKNNLIKN
+106 EKDSNLIKTSN
-116 YIEHNKKKQ
+116 EHNKKKQ

-143 STEGK
+143 SVEGK
-148 ILKSSYNKFRQINK
+148 ILKSSFNKFKQINK

-175 SKKLIDNHINVLDF
+175 AKKLITNHINVLDF

-205 HYRKDLSFSIVGLD
+205 NYRKDLTFSIVGLD

-231 AQKLNYENLEFLNGN
+231 AKKLNYENLEFLNGN
-246 IKDYDRAK
+246 IKDYDKSK

-275 ALSLNAK
+275 ALSLDAK

-313 VDNGVVL
+313 
-320 DKFAT
+320 A
-325 LATDSFRSSEFYNT
+325 
-339 LKIMVDNGVV
+339 DNGVV

-364 ALELCGY
+364 SLELCGY

-392 IKSKPSNLKEK
+392 IKSKSSNLKEK
-403 LKEYNKLKEFLG
+403 LTEYNKLKEFLG
-415 IQPLLEELT
+415 IKPLLEDLI
-424 KKYFLIDTNTEIPY
+424 KKYFSIDTNTEIPY

>member
-1 MEKENILSELR
+1 MEKENILFESI
-12 KNIQEDKF
+12 KNIQEDKL
-20 IKIVFSDRQN
+20 IKIVFSDRKS
-30 GEFNKI
+30 GDFNKV
-36 IIKSLSLKN
+36 IIKPIILKSV
-45 GKNIQIESFKDN
+45 KNIQIESFKDN
-57 KAFHKNIELDHFQ
+57 KAFHKNIDLNNLKEL
-70 EIEDILKGY
+70 EDNLKEY
-79 MENFK
+79 IDNFK
-84 QILLQIENLDISF
+84 QILLQIEGSDISF
-97 IKKKESFTK
+97 IRKKENFSRK
-106 KINKNNLIKN
+106 EKESNLIKTSN
-116 YIEHNKKKQ
+116 EHNKKKQ

-143 STEGK
+143 SIEGK
-148 ILKSSYNKFRQINK
+148 ILKSSYNKFKQINK

-175 SKKLIDNHINVLDF
+175 AKKLITNHINVLDF

-205 HYRKDLSFSIVGLD
+205 NYRKDLTFSIVGLD

-231 AQKLNYENLEFLNGN
+231 AKKLNYENLEFLNGN
-246 IKDYDRAK
+246 IKDYNKSK

-269 DYSLEK
+269 DYSFEK
-275 ALSLNAK
+275 ALSLDAK

-313 VDNGVVL
+313 ADNGVVL

-325 LATDSFRSSEFYNT
+325 LATDSS
-339 LKIMVDNGVV
+339 
-349 LDKFATLATDSFRSL
+349 RSL
-364 ALELCGY
+364 SLELCGY

-392 IKSKPSNLKEK
+392 IKSKSSNLKEK
-403 LKEYNKLKEFLG
+403 LTEYNKLKEFLG
-415 IQPLLEELT
+415 IKPLLEDLI
-424 KKYFLIDTNTEIPY
+424 KKYFSIDTNTEIPY

>member
-1 MEKENILSELR
+1 MEKENILFESI
-12 KNIQEDKF
+12 KNIQEDKL
-20 IKIVFSDRQN
+20 IKIVFSDRKS
-30 GEFNKI
+30 GDFNKV
-36 IIKSLSLKN
+36 IIKPIILKST
-45 GKNIQIESFKDN
+45 KNIQIESFRNN
-57 KAFHKNIELDHFQ
+57 KAFHKNIDLNNLQEL
-70 EIEDILKGY
+70 EYNLKEY
-79 MENFK
+79 IDNFK
-84 QILLQIENLDISF
+84 QILLQIEGSDISF
-97 IKKKESFTK
+97 IRKKENFSRK
-106 KINKNNLIKN
+106 EKESNLIKTSN
-116 YIEHNKKKQ
+116 EHNKKKQ

-143 STEGK
+143 SVEGK
-148 ILKSSYNKFRQINK
+148 ILKSSYNKFKQINK

-175 SKKLIDNHINVLDF
+175 AKKLITNHINVLDF

-205 HYRKDLSFSIVGLD
+205 NYRKDLTFSIVGLD

-231 AQKLNYENLEFLNGN
+231 AKKLNYENLEFLNGN
-246 IKDYDRAK
+246 IKDYDKSK

-275 ALSLNAK
+275 ALSLDAK

-290 HHEFFEKIQ
+290 HHEFFKKIQ

-313 VDNGVVL
+313 ADNGV
-320 DKFAT
+320 
-325 LATDSFRSSEFYNT
+325 
-339 LKIMVDNGVV
+339 I

-364 ALELCGY
+364 SLELCGY

-392 IKSKPSNLKEK
+392 IKSKSSNLKEK
-403 LKEYNKLKEFLG
+403 LVEYNKLKEFLG
-415 IQPLLEELT
+415 IKPLLEDLI
-424 KKYFLIDTNTEIPY
+424 KKYFSIDTNTEIPY

>member
-20 IKIVFSDRQN
+20 IKIVFSDKQN
-30 GEFNKI
+30 GDFNKI
-36 IIKSLSLKN
+36 IIKPLLLKS
-45 GKNIQIESFKDN
+45 GKNIQIESFKEN
-57 KAFHKNIELDHFQ
+57 KAFHKNIELDNFQ

-106 KINKNNLIKN
+106 KENKNNLIKN

-231 AQKLNYENLEFLNGN
+231 AQKLDYKSLEFLNGN
-246 IKDYDRAK
+246 IKDYNRAK

-275 ALSLNAK
+275 ALSLNSK

-299 KNKNSE
+299 KIKILNS
-305 FYNTLKIM
+305 
-313 VDNGVVL
+313 
-320 DKFAT
+320 
-325 LATDSFRSSEFYNT
+325 
-339 LKIMVDNGVV
+339 
-349 LDKFATLATDSFRSL
+349 
-364 ALELCGY
+364 
-371 KTKMIE
+371 MI
-377 FIDMEHTPKNILIKA
+377 I
-392 IKSKPSNLKEK
+392 
-403 LKEYNKLKEFLG
+403 
-415 IQPLLEELT
+415 
-424 KKYFLIDTNTEIPY
+424 
-438 N
+438 

>member
-1 MEKENILSELR
+1 MEKENVLFELK
-12 KNIQEDKF
+12 KNIQEDKL
-20 IKIVFSDRQN
+20 IKIVFSDRKS
-30 GEFNKI
+30 GDFNKV
-36 IIKSLSLKN
+36 IIKPIILKST
-45 GKNIQIESFKDN
+45 KNIQIESFKDN
-57 KAFHKNIELDHFQ
+57 KAFHKNIDLNNLQEL
-70 EIEDILKGY
+70 ENILKEY
-79 MENFK
+79 IENFK
-84 QILLQIENLDISF
+84 QILLQIEGADISF
-97 IKKKESFTK
+97 IRKKESFSRK
-106 KINKNNLIKN
+106 EKESNLVKSSN
-116 YIEHNKKKQ
+116 EHNKKKQ

-143 STEGK
+143 SVEGK
-148 ILKSSYNKFRQINK
+148 ILKSSYNKFKQINK

-175 SKKLIDNHINVLDF
+175 AKKLITNHINVLDF

-205 HYRKDLSFSIVGLD
+205 NYRKDLTFSIVGLD

-231 AQKLNYENLEFLNGN
+231 AKKLNYENLEFLNGN
-246 IKDYDRAK
+246 IKDYDKSK

-275 ALSLNAK
+275 ALSLDAK

-305 FYNTLKIM
+305 FHNTLKIM
-313 VDNGVVL
+313 
-320 DKFAT
+320 A
-325 LATDSFRSSEFYNT
+325 
-339 LKIMVDNGVV
+339 DNGVV

-364 ALELCGY
+364 SLELCGY

-392 IKSKPSNLKEK
+392 IKSKSSNLKEK
-403 LKEYNKLKEFLG
+403 LVEYNKLKEFLG
-415 IQPLLEELT
+415 INPLLEDLIR
-424 KKYFLIDTNTEIPY
+424 KYFFIDTNTEIPY

>member
-1 MEKENILSELR
+1 MEKENILFELI
-12 KNIQEDKF
+12 KNIQDDKL
-20 IKIVFSDRQN
+20 IKIVFSDRKS
-30 GEFNKI
+30 GDFNKV
-36 IIKSLSLKN
+36 IIKPIILKSA
-45 GKNIQIESFKDN
+45 KNIQIESFKDN
-57 KAFHKNIELDHFQ
+57 KAFHKNIDLNNLQEL
-70 EIEDILKGY
+70 EDNLKEY
-79 MENFK
+79 IDNFK
-84 QILLQIENLDISF
+84 QILLQIEGSDISF
-97 IKKKESFTK
+97 IRKKENFSRK
-106 KINKNNLIKN
+106 EKESNLIKTSN
-116 YIEHNKKKQ
+116 EHNKKKQ

-143 STEGK
+143 SVEGK
-148 ILKSSYNKFRQINK
+148 ILKSSFNKFKQINK

-175 SKKLIDNHINVLDF
+175 TKKLITNHINVLDF

-205 HYRKDLSFSIVGLD
+205 NYRKDLTFSIVGLD

-231 AQKLNYENLEFLNGN
+231 AKKLNYENLEFLNGN
-246 IKDYDRAK
+246 IKDYDKSK

-275 ALSLNAK
+275 ALSLDAK

-305 FYNTLKIM
+305 FYDTLKIM
-313 VDNGVVL
+313 
-320 DKFAT
+320 A
-325 LATDSFRSSEFYNT
+325 
-339 LKIMVDNGVV
+339 DNGVV

-364 ALELCGY
+364 SLELCGY

-377 FIDMEHTPKNILIKA
+377 FIDMEHTPKNILIRA
-392 IKSKPSNLKEK
+392 IKSKSSNLKEK
-403 LKEYNKLKEFLG
+403 LVEYNKLKEFLG
-415 IQPLLEELT
+415 IKPLLEDLI

>member
-1 MEKENILSELR
+1 MEKDNIFSEL
-12 KNIQEDKF
+12 KKYIQEEKF
-20 IKIVFSDRQN
+20 IKIVFSDKKN
-30 GEFNKI
+30 GNFSKI
-36 IIKSLSLKN
+36 IIKPLSLKA

-57 KAFHKNIELDHFQ
+57 KAFHKNIELNNLQ
-70 EIEDILKGY
+70 EIENTLKEY
-79 MENFK
+79 IENFK

-97 IKKKESFTK
+97 MKKKERFIK
-106 KINKNNLIKN
+106 KENKNNLIKN
-116 YIEHNKKKQ
+116 SNEHNKKKQ

-143 STEGK
+143 SAEGK
-148 ILKSSYNKFRQINK
+148 ILKSSYSKFKQINK

-175 SKKLIDNHINVLDF
+175 SKKLIDNHINILDF

-231 AQKLNYENLEFLNGN
+231 AQKLNYENLQFLNGN
-246 IKDYDRAK
+246 IKDYDRTL

-299 KNKNSE
+299 KNKNSK
-305 FYNTLKIM
+305 FYDNLKIM
-313 VDNGVVL
+313 ADNGIAL
-320 DKFAT
+320 DKFA
-325 LATDSFRSSEFYNT
+325 S
-339 LKIMVDNGVV
+339 
-349 LDKFATLATDSFRSL
+349 LATDSFRSL

-377 FIDMEHTPKNILIKA
+377 FIDMEHTPKNILIRA
-392 IKSKPSNLKEK
+392 IKSKSSNLKEK
-403 LKEYNKLKEFLG
+403 LKEYNRLKDFLG
-415 IQPLLEELT
+415 INPLLEDLV
-424 KKYFLIDTNTEIPY
+424 KKYFLIDTNIEIPY

>member
-1 MEKENILSELR
+1 MEKENILFELI
-12 KNIQEDKF
+12 KNIQEDKL
-20 IKIVFSDRQN
+20 IKIVFSDRKS
-30 GEFNKI
+30 GDFNKV
-36 IIKSLSLKN
+36 IIKPIILKST
-45 GKNIQIESFKDN
+45 KNIQIESFKDN
-57 KAFHKNIELDHFQ
+57 KAFHKNIDLNNLQEL
-70 EIEDILKGY
+70 ENILKEY
-79 MENFK
+79 IDNFK
-84 QILLQIENLDISF
+84 QILLQIEGSDISF
-97 IKKKESFTK
+97 IRKKESFSRK
-106 KINKNNLIKN
+106 EKESNLIKSSN
-116 YIEHNKKKQ
+116 EHNKKKQ

-143 STEGK
+143 SVEGK
-148 ILKSSYNKFRQINK
+148 ILKSSFNKFKQINK

-175 SKKLIDNHINVLDF
+175 AKKLITNHINVLDF

-205 HYRKDLSFSIVGLD
+205 NYRKDLTFSIVGLD

-231 AQKLNYENLEFLNGN
+231 AKKLNYENLEFLNGN
-246 IKDYDRAK
+246 IKDYDKSK
-254 EVDLVFSLHACNNAT
+254 EVDLVFSLYACNNAT

-275 ALSLNAK
+275 ALSLDAK

-299 KNKNSE
+299 KNKNSK

-313 VDNGVVL
+313 
-320 DKFAT
+320 T
-325 LATDSFRSSEFYNT
+325 
-339 LKIMVDNGVV
+339 DNGVV

-364 ALELCGY
+364 SLELCGY

-392 IKSKPSNLKEK
+392 IKSKSSNLKEK
-403 LKEYNKLKEFLG
+403 LVEYNKLKEFLG
-415 IQPLLEELT
+415 IKPLLEDLI

>member
-1 MEKENILSELR
+1 MEKENILFELI
-12 KNIQEDKF
+12 KNIQEDKL
-20 IKIVFSDRQN
+20 IKIVFSDRKS
-30 GEFNKI
+30 GDFNKV
-36 IIKSLSLKN
+36 IIKPIILKST
-45 GKNIQIESFKDN
+45 KNIQIESFKDN
-57 KAFHKNIELDHFQ
+57 KAFHKNIDLNNLQEL
-70 EIEDILKGY
+70 EDSLKEY
-79 MENFK
+79 IDNFK
-84 QILLQIENLDISF
+84 QILLQIEGSDISF
-97 IKKKESFTK
+97 IRKKESFSRK
-106 KINKNNLIKN
+106 EKESNLVKSSN
-116 YIEHNKKKQ
+116 EHNKKKQ

-143 STEGK
+143 SVEGK
-148 ILKSSYNKFRQINK
+148 ILKSSFNKFKQINK

-175 SKKLIDNHINVLDF
+175 AKKLITNHINVLDF

-205 HYRKDLSFSIVGLD
+205 NYRKDLTFSIVGLD

-231 AQKLNYENLEFLNGN
+231 AKKLNYENLEFLNGN
-246 IKDYDRAK
+246 IKDYDKSK

-275 ALSLNAK
+275 ALSLDAK

-313 VDNGVVL
+313 
-320 DKFAT
+320 A
-325 LATDSFRSSEFYNT
+325 
-339 LKIMVDNGVV
+339 DNGVV

-364 ALELCGY
+364 SLELCGY

-392 IKSKPSNLKEK
+392 IKSKSSNLKEK
-403 LKEYNKLKEFLG
+403 LVEYNKLKEFLG
-415 IQPLLEELT
+415 IKPLLEDLI

>member
-1 MEKENILSELR
+1 MEKENILFELK
-12 KNIQEDKF
+12 KNIQEDKL
-20 IKIVFSDRQN
+20 IKIVFSDRQS
-30 GEFNKI
+30 GDFNKV
-36 IIKSLSLKN
+36 IIKPIILKST
-45 GKNIQIESFKDN
+45 KNIQIESFKDN
-57 KAFHKNIELDHFQ
+57 KAFHKNIDLNNLQEL
-70 EIEDILKGY
+70 ENILKECI
-79 MENFK
+79 ENFK
-84 QILLQIENLDISF
+84 QILLQIESSDISF
-97 IKKKESFTK
+97 IRKKESFSRK
-106 KINKNNLIKN
+106 EKESNLIKTSN
-116 YIEHNKKKQ
+116 EHNKKKQ

-143 STEGK
+143 SVEGK
-148 ILKSSYNKFRQINK
+148 ILKSSYNKFKQINK

-175 SKKLIDNHINVLDF
+175 AKKLITDHINVLDF

-205 HYRKDLSFSIVGLD
+205 NYRKDLTFSIVGLD

-231 AQKLNYENLEFLNGN
+231 AKKLNYENLEFLNGN
-246 IKDYDRAK
+246 IKDYDKSK

-275 ALSLNAK
+275 ALSLDAK

-313 VDNGVVL
+313 
-320 DKFAT
+320 A
-325 LATDSFRSSEFYNT
+325 
-339 LKIMVDNGVV
+339 DNGVV

-364 ALELCGY
+364 SLELCGY

-377 FIDMEHTPKNILIKA
+377 FIDMEHTPKNILIRA
-392 IKSKPSNLKEK
+392 IKSKSSNLKEK
-403 LKEYNKLKEFLG
+403 LVEYNKLKEFLG
-415 IQPLLEELT
+415 IKPLLEDLI

>member
-1 MEKENILSELR
+1 MEKENILFELI
-12 KNIQEDKF
+12 KNIQEDKL
-20 IKIVFSDRQN
+20 IKIVFSDRQS
-30 GEFNKI
+30 GDFNKV
-36 IIKSLSLKN
+36 IIKPIILKST
-45 GKNIQIESFKDN
+45 KNIQIESFKDN
-57 KAFHKNIELDHFQ
+57 KAFHKNIDLNNLQEL
-70 EIEDILKGY
+70 ENILKEY
-79 MENFK
+79 IENFK
-84 QILLQIENLDISF
+84 QILLQIESSDISF
-97 IKKKESFTK
+97 IRKKESFSRK
-106 KINKNNLIKN
+106 EKESNLIKTSN
-116 YIEHNKKKQ
+116 EHNKKKQ

-143 STEGK
+143 SVEGK
-148 ILKSSYNKFRQINK
+148 ILKSSFNKFKQINK

-175 SKKLIDNHINVLDF
+175 AKKLITNHINVLDF

-205 HYRKDLSFSIVGLD
+205 NYRKDLTFSIVGLD

-231 AQKLNYENLEFLNGN
+231 AKKLNYENLEFLNGN
-246 IKDYDRAK
+246 IKDYNKSK

-275 ALSLNAK
+275 ALSLDAK

-305 FYNTLKIM
+305 FHNTLKIM
-313 VDNGVVL
+313 
-320 DKFAT
+320 A
-325 LATDSFRSSEFYNT
+325 
-339 LKIMVDNGVV
+339 DNGVV

-364 ALELCGY
+364 SLELCGY

-392 IKSKPSNLKEK
+392 IKSKSSNLKEK
-403 LKEYNKLKEFLG
+403 LVEYNKLKEFLG
-415 IQPLLEELT
+415 IKPLLEDLI
-424 KKYFLIDTNTEIPY
+424 KKYFSIDTNTEIPY

>member
-1 MEKENILSELR
+1 MEKENILFELI
-12 KNIQEDKF
+12 KNIQEDKL
-20 IKIVFSDRQN
+20 IKIVFSDRKS
-30 GEFNKI
+30 GDFNKV
-36 IIKSLSLKN
+36 IIKPIILKSA
-45 GKNIQIESFKDN
+45 KNIQIESFKDN
-57 KAFHKNIELDHFQ
+57 KAFHKNIDLNNLQEL
-70 EIEDILKGY
+70 EDNLKEY
-79 MENFK
+79 IDNFK
-84 QILLQIENLDISF
+84 QILLQIEGSDISF
-97 IKKKESFTK
+97 IRKKENFYRKEKES
-106 KINKNNLIKN
+106 NLIKTSN
-116 YIEHNKKKQ
+116 EHNKKKQ

-143 STEGK
+143 SVEGK
-148 ILKSSYNKFRQINK
+148 ILKSSFNKFKQINK

-175 SKKLIDNHINVLDF
+175 AKKLITNHINVLDF

-205 HYRKDLSFSIVGLD
+205 NYRKDLTFSIVGLD

-231 AQKLNYENLEFLNGN
+231 AKKLNYENLEFLNGN
-246 IKDYDRAK
+246 IKDYDKSK

-275 ALSLNAK
+275 ALSLDAK

-313 VDNGVVL
+313 
-320 DKFAT
+320 A
-325 LATDSFRSSEFYNT
+325 
-339 LKIMVDNGVV
+339 DNGVV

-364 ALELCGY
+364 SLELCGY

-392 IKSKPSNLKEK
+392 IKSKSSNLKEK
-403 LKEYNKLKEFLG
+403 LVEYNKLKEFLG
-415 IQPLLEELT
+415 IKPLLEDLI

>member
-1 MEKENILSELR
+1 MEKENILFESI
-12 KNIQEDKF
+12 KNIQEDKL
-20 IKIVFSDRQN
+20 IKIVFSDRKS
-30 GEFNKI
+30 GDFNKV
-36 IIKSLSLKN
+36 IIKPIILKSA
-45 GKNIQIESFKDN
+45 KNIQIESFKDN
-57 KAFHKNIELDHFQ
+57 KAFHKNIDLNNLQEL
-70 EIEDILKGY
+70 EDNLKEY
-79 MENFK
+79 IDNFK
-84 QILLQIENLDISF
+84 QILLQIEGLDISF
-97 IKKKESFTK
+97 IRKKENFSRK
-106 KINKNNLIKN
+106 EKDSNLIKTSN
-116 YIEHNKKKQ
+116 EHNKKKQ

-143 STEGK
+143 SVEGK
-148 ILKSSYNKFRQINK
+148 ILKSSFNKFKQINK

-175 SKKLIDNHINVLDF
+175 AKKLITNHINVLDF

-205 HYRKDLSFSIVGLD
+205 NYRKDLTFSIVGLD

-231 AQKLNYENLEFLNGN
+231 AKKLNYENLEFLNGN
-246 IKDYDRAK
+246 IKDYDKSK

-275 ALSLNAK
+275 ALSLDAK

-313 VDNGVVL
+313 
-320 DKFAT
+320 A
-325 LATDSFRSSEFYNT
+325 
-339 LKIMVDNGVV
+339 DNGVV

-364 ALELCGY
+364 SLELCGY

-392 IKSKPSNLKEK
+392 IKSKSSNLKEK
-403 LKEYNKLKEFLG
+403 LTEYNKLKEFLG
-415 IQPLLEELT
+415 IKPLLEDLI

>member
-1 MEKENILSELR
+1 MEKENILFELI
-12 KNIQEDKF
+12 KNIQEDKL
-20 IKIVFSDRQN
+20 IKIVFSDRQS
-30 GEFNKI
+30 GDFNKV
-36 IIKSLSLKN
+36 IIKPIILKSTR
-45 GKNIQIESFKDN
+45 NIQIESFKDN
-57 KAFHKNIELDHFQ
+57 KAFHKNIDLNNLQEL
-70 EIEDILKGY
+70 EDGLKEY
-79 MENFK
+79 IDNFK
-84 QILLQIENLDISF
+84 QILLQIEGSDISF
-97 IKKKESFTK
+97 IRKKENFSRK
-106 KINKNNLIKN
+106 EKDSNLIKTSN
-116 YIEHNKKKQ
+116 EHNKKKQ

-143 STEGK
+143 SVEGK
-148 ILKSSYNKFRQINK
+148 ILKSSFNKFKQINK
-162 YLEFIDDVIEELK
+162 YLEFIDDVIEDLK
-175 SKKLIDNHINVLDF
+175 AKKLITNHINVLDF

-205 HYRKDLSFSIVGLD
+205 NYRKDLTFSIVGLD

-231 AQKLNYENLEFLNGN
+231 AKKLNHENLEFLNGN
-246 IKDYDRAK
+246 IKDYDKSK

-275 ALSLNAK
+275 ALSLDAK

-313 VDNGVVL
+313 
-320 DKFAT
+320 A
-325 LATDSFRSSEFYNT
+325 
-339 LKIMVDNGVV
+339 DNGVV

-364 ALELCGY
+364 SLELCGY

-392 IKSKPSNLKEK
+392 IKSKSSNLKEK
-403 LKEYNKLKEFLG
+403 LVEYNKLKEFLG
-415 IQPLLEELT
+415 IKPLLEDLI

>member
-1 MEKENILSELR
+1 MEKENILFELI
-12 KNIQEDKF
+12 KNIQDDKL
-20 IKIVFSDRQN
+20 IKIVFSDRKS
-30 GEFNKI
+30 GDFNKV
-36 IIKSLSLKN
+36 IIKPIILKSA
-45 GKNIQIESFKDN
+45 KNIQIESFKDN
-57 KAFHKNIELDHFQ
+57 KAFHKNIDLNNLQEL
-70 EIEDILKGY
+70 EDNLKEY
-79 MENFK
+79 IDNFK
-84 QILLQIENLDISF
+84 QILLQIEGSDISF
-97 IKKKESFTK
+97 IRKKENFSRK
-106 KINKNNLIKN
+106 EKDSNLIKTSN
-116 YIEHNKKKQ
+116 EHNKKKQ

-143 STEGK
+143 SVEGK
-148 ILKSSYNKFRQINK
+148 ILKSSFNKFKQINK

-175 SKKLIDNHINVLDF
+175 AKKLITNHINVLDF

-205 HYRKDLSFSIVGLD
+205 NYRKDLTFSIVGLD

-231 AQKLNYENLEFLNGN
+231 AKKLNYENLEFLNGN
-246 IKDYDRAK
+246 IKDYDKSK

-275 ALSLNAK
+275 ALSLDAK

-313 VDNGVVL
+313 
-320 DKFAT
+320 A
-325 LATDSFRSSEFYNT
+325 
-339 LKIMVDNGVV
+339 DNGVV

-364 ALELCGY
+364 SLELCGY

-392 IKSKPSNLKEK
+392 IKSKSSNLKEK
-403 LKEYNKLKEFLG
+403 LTEYNKLKEFLG
-415 IQPLLEELT
+415 IKPLLEDLI
-424 KKYFLIDTNTEIPY
+424 KKYFSIDTNTEIPY

>member
-1 MEKENILSELR
+1 MEKENILFELI
-12 KNIQEDKF
+12 KNIQDDKL
-20 IKIVFSDRQN
+20 IKIVFSDRKS
-30 GEFNKI
+30 GDFNKV
-36 IIKSLSLKN
+36 IIKPIILKSA
-45 GKNIQIESFKDN
+45 KNIQIESFKDN
-57 KAFHKNIELDHFQ
+57 KAFHKNIDLNNLQEL
-70 EIEDILKGY
+70 EDNLKEY
-79 MENFK
+79 IDNFK
-84 QILLQIENLDISF
+84 QILLQIEGSDISF
-97 IKKKESFTK
+97 IRKKENFSRK
-106 KINKNNLIKN
+106 EKESNLIKTSN
-116 YIEHNKKKQ
+116 EHNKKKQ

-143 STEGK
+143 SVEGK
-148 ILKSSYNKFRQINK
+148 ILKSSFNKFKQINK

-175 SKKLIDNHINVLDF
+175 AKKLITNHINVLDF

-205 HYRKDLSFSIVGLD
+205 NYRKDLTFSIVGLD

-231 AQKLNYENLEFLNGN
+231 AKKLNYENLEFLNGN
-246 IKDYDRAK
+246 IKDYNKSK

-275 ALSLNAK
+275 ALSLDAK

-313 VDNGVVL
+313 
-320 DKFAT
+320 A
-325 LATDSFRSSEFYNT
+325 
-339 LKIMVDNGVV
+339 DNGVV

-364 ALELCGY
+364 SLELCGY

-392 IKSKPSNLKEK
+392 IKSKSSNLKEK
-403 LKEYNKLKEFLG
+403 LTEYNKLKEFLG
-415 IQPLLEELT
+415 IKPLLEDLI